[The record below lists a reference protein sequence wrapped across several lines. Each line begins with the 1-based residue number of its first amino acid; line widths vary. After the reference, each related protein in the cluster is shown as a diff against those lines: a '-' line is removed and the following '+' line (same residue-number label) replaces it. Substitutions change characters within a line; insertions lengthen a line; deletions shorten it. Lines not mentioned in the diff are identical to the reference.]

1 MKGNRTIAKLS
12 SLLQIIL
19 LCWLTVSTPFVYA
32 AQQIKS
38 GNPTHGIP
46 GGDDNSNPLSGTQEE
61 KHSNSISFNEEYLHT
76 HEELHI
82 AQDIKR
88 LDACHHQDAYLA
100 FHGEPHCPPPNIG

>member
-1 MKGNRTIAKLS
+1 MRAKRTIVQLS

-38 GNPTHGIP
+38 ENTTHGIP

-61 KHSNSISFNEEYLHT
+61 KHSNSIGFNEEFLHT
-76 HEELHI
+76 HEELHVGQE
-82 AQDIKR
+82 AKR
-88 LDACHHQDAYLA
+88 LEACHNQDAYQA
-100 FHGEPHCPPPNIG
+100 FHGEPHCPPPNFG